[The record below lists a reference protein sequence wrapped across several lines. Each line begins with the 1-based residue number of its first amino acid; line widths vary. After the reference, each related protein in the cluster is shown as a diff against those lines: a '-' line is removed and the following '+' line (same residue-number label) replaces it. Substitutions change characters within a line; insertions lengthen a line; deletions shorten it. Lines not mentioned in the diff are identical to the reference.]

1 MPKRKQTLRSRLT
14 TLVIVAIFG
23 AVAIATASSVLR
35 EMNQFG
41 AGKRAELYAS
51 ASIFATAISET
62 VYTQD
67 KMATLN
73 ALRAISYIPSIEYVR
88 VNLSDEV
95 TFVELGSATTI
106 HNDGLKLFEEN
117 TALGMLTS
125 RSATATVPIIRGGE
139 TIAYLTLHANTNSL
153 SERIG
158 QLLYDAFVAAAF
170 AGGIGI
176 LIALKMQR
184 TITQPILSLSKVMSR
199 VRESGDFSMRAKQV
213 EDEEISQLVD
223 TFNTMLDHIQE
234 RDSKLL
240 THQRTLEKTVDVR
253 TQEMRKA
260 KESAE
265 AANMAKSD
273 FLATM
278 SHEIRTPMNG
288 MLAMADLLSKAK
300 LAPRHKRYAEVIAK
314 SGQSLLAI
322 INDIL
327 DFSKIEAG
335 RLDLETIAVRP
346 ADILDDVVSLF
357 WERAASSN
365 IDLAAYVAANTPEV
379 VEGDPVRISQ
389 VLSNLVNN
397 ALKFTEEGHVVV
409 SVSLKAGHDEAA
421 SGEGVLEFS
430 VSDTG
435 VGIAKEKQSAI
446 FEAFAQADQTTTRRY
461 GGTGLGLAICR
472 KLVEAMQG
480 DIGLTSKPGKG
491 SRFFFSMKTKL
502 LSPPPFIRKAEG
514 EKRAVVAIDGDATPK
529 MLALYLRESGVI
541 PHIVEKGAD
550 FGAHIAC
557 ADMIFASPAFYHVY
571 QQTISEGKAQWIPA
585 RICVCELGDTAPDE
599 LVENGVVEDILL
611 APLSRKEVMAQIGR
625 IFDDTLRGK
634 AALVNTE
641 SAGAGHLVFKGQ
653 HVLAADDSAVNR
665 EVVQEALSRLNLQ
678 VTLAGNGKE
687 ALALAQQQEFDLVL
701 MDCSMPEMD
710 GFEATMALRAF
721 EKHKGRM
728 RTPVIALTAHVAG
741 KEDDWRGAG
750 MDDYLTKPFTLD
762 SLSAVIANYLERG
775 ADKEEVT
782 APINMAESTHNADAA
797 AAIAVQSELAFDRTV
812 LDQIAAMQTSGVNL
826 PVRALRLFEE
836 HSRDG
841 LRTLGA
847 YLKTGDKE
855 QIARAAHALKSMSVN
870 VGARA
875 LGEACA
881 AVEHAAR
888 EGASSKEL
896 VALCKTTANIYREAL
911 RDLPA
916 AINLYQKIAA

>member
-51 ASIFATAISET
+51 ANIFATAISET
-62 VYTQD
+62 VYAKD
-67 KMATLN
+67 KMGTLN

-88 VNLSDEV
+88 VNLSDEA

-106 HNDGLKLFEEN
+106 HNDGLKIFEEN

-199 VRESGDFSMRAKQV
+199 VRESGDFSMRARQV
-213 EDEEISQLVD
+213 EDEEIAQLVD

-288 MLAMADLLSKAK
+288 MLAMADLLSKAR

-409 SVSLKAGHDEAA
+409 SVSLKAGHDQAA
-421 SGEGVLEFS
+421 GGEGVLEFS

-435 VGIAKEKQSAI
+435 VGIEKEKQSAI

-472 KLVEAMQG
+472 KLVEAMNG

-502 LSPPPFIRKAEG
+502 MTPPPRIRKAEG

-541 PHIVEKGAD
+541 PHIVEKGSD

-625 IFDDTLRGK
+625 IFDDSLRGK

-641 SAGAGHLVFKGQ
+641 STGADHLVFKGQ

-687 ALALAQQQEFDLVL
+687 ALSLAQQQEFDLVL
-701 MDCSMPEMD
+701 MDCSMPQMD

-721 EKHKGRM
+721 EKHIGRM
-728 RTPVIALTAHVAG
+728 RVPVVALTAHVAG

-762 SLSAVIANYLERG
+762 SLSAVIANYLERS
-775 ADKEEVT
+775 AD
-782 APINMAESTHNADAA
+782 NSDDN
-797 AAIAVQSELAFDRTV
+797 QSIEITDMKAQNDDDGIHAFDHAV

-841 LRTLGA
+841 LRTLA
-847 YLKTGDKE
+847 ATLKGGDKE
-855 QIARAAHALKSMSVN
+855 QLAKAAHALKSMSVN

-888 EGASSKEL
+888 DGASSKEL
-896 VALCKTTANIYREAL
+896 VALCKATADQYREAL
-911 RDLPA
+911 RALPA
-916 AINLYQKIAA
+916 TINLYQKAAA

>member
-1 MPKRKQTLRSRLT
+1 MSKRKQTLRSRLT

-23 AVAIATASSVLR
+23 AVAIATASSVMR
-35 EMNQFG
+35 EMSQFG

-62 VYTQD
+62 VYAKD
-67 KMATLN
+67 KTATLN

-88 VNLSDEV
+88 VNLPEDAI
-95 TFVELGSATTI
+95 FVELGSATAV

-125 RSATATVPIIRGGE
+125 QSATATVPIIRGGE
-139 TIAYLTLHANTNSL
+139 TIAYLTLHSNTKSL

-158 QLLYDAFVAAAF
+158 QLLYDAFVAAVF
-170 AGGIGI
+170 AGGIGV

-184 TITQPILSLSKVMSR
+184 SITEPISSLSRVMGR
-199 VRESGDFSMRAKQV
+199 VRESGDFSMRAKKV
-213 EDEEISQLVD
+213 EDEEIAQLVD

-234 RDSKLL
+234 RDSKLKI
-240 THQRTLEKTVDVR
+240 HQRNLEKTVEQR
-253 TQEMRKA
+253 TRELRNA

-335 RLDLETIAVRP
+335 RLDLETIPVKP
-346 ADILDDVVSLF
+346 ADILDDVVGLF
-357 WERAASSN
+357 WERAASKN
-365 IDLAAYVAANTPEV
+365 IDLAAHVSSNTPEV
-379 VEGDPVRISQ
+379 IEGDPVRISQ

-409 SVSLKAGHDEAA
+409 SVSLK
-421 SGEGVLEFS
+421 SGNDSTSNGDCMLEFS

-435 VGIAKEKQSAI
+435 VGIAKDKQSAI

-472 KLVEAMQG
+472 KLVEAMKG

-491 SRFFFSMKTKL
+491 SRFYFSMKTKQL
-502 LSPPPFIRKAEG
+502 APPPIIRKAED

-529 MLALYLRESGVI
+529 MLALYLRESGII
-541 PHIVEKGAD
+541 PHIVEKGGD
-550 FGAHIAC
+550 FGPHIAC
-557 ADMIFASPAFYHVY
+557 SDMIFASPQFYHVY

-585 RICVCELGDTAPDE
+585 RICVCELGDIAPDE
-599 LVENGVVEDILL
+599 LVESGVVEDILL

-625 IFDDTLRGK
+625 IFDDALRGK
-634 AALVNTE
+634 AALANTDN
-641 SAGAGHLVFKGQ
+641 ANAGHLVFKGQ

-665 EVVQEALSRLNLQ
+665 EVVQEALARLNLN

-687 ALALAQQQEFDLVL
+687 ALALTQQQEFDLIL

-710 GFEATMALRAF
+710 GFEATMAVRAY
-721 EKHKGRM
+721 EKLKGRM
-728 RTPVIALTAHVAG
+728 AVPIVALTAHVAG
-741 KEDDWRGAG
+741 KENAWRGAG

-762 SLSAVIANYLERG
+762 SLSAVLAKYLEHT
-775 ADKEEVT
+775 E
-782 APINMAESTHNADAA
+782 DAA
-797 AAIAVQSELAFDRTV
+797 PDNTEPGPPTAATTTTVRTPTPGFDTSV
-812 LDQIAAMQTSGVNL
+812 LDQIAAMQTTGANL
-826 PVRALRLFEE
+826 PVRALKLFEE

-841 LRTLGA
+841 IKRLA
-847 YLKTGDKE
+847 ECLKSGDKE
-855 QIARAAHALKSMSVN
+855 QIAKAAHALKSMSVN

-875 LGEACA
+875 LGDACSA
-881 AVEHAAR
+881 IEHSAR
-888 EGASSKEL
+888 RGASSKEL
-896 VALCKTTANIYREAL
+896 VLLCKTAGECF
-911 RDLPA
+911 RDAHRALPA
-916 AINLYQKIAA
+916 TISLYQKSAA